1 MTEAC
6 TSGKRNWTQNE
17 DLRRMMTKTDEAR
30 LREVSGGVS
39 LDDSLFQPNRQ
50 QHMQMTPLQLQKVKR
65 N

>member
-6 TSGKRNWTQNE
+6 TSGKRNWTRNE

-30 LREVSGGVS
+30 LKEVSGGVS

-50 QHMQMTPLQLQKVKR
+50 QHMQMTPPQLQKVKR

>member
-6 TSGKRNWTQNE
+6 TSGKRNGTWNE
-17 DLRRMMTKTDEAR
+17 DLRMMTKTDEAR

-50 QHMQMTPLQLQKVKR
+50 QHMQMTPPQLQKVKR